1 MELENNN
8 DKIDQKLEELRKY
21 KEIELLQVNIERLE
35 RERSSRINKTT
46 SIEAI
51 SILCVIPFLTT
62 FLFLNIL
69 NLVLGGLVL
78 AYKPINDKRSGLQ
91 WTAGFLCILPVI
103 FFILIPILFL
113 STNDESGWPISL
125 LCPQFFL
132 FLSGAICSLIFIVIE
147 KKSIQRYYQEKIDEI
162 DTKIRILNFN

>member
-8 DKIDQKLEELRKY
+8 YKVDKKLEELRKY

-46 SIEAI
+46 SIEVI
-51 SILCVIPFLTT
+51 SIFCVIPFLTS
-62 FLFLNIL
+62 FLLYIL

-78 AYKPINDKRSGLQ
+78 AYKSINDKRSGLQ

-103 FFILIPILFL
+103 FFILFPILFL
-113 STNDESGWPISL
+113 STNDESGWPFYFFIL
-125 LCPQFFL
+125 QFFL
-132 FLSGAICSLIFIVIE
+132 FLSGAICSLIFINIE

-162 DTKIRILNFN
+162 DSKIRILNFN